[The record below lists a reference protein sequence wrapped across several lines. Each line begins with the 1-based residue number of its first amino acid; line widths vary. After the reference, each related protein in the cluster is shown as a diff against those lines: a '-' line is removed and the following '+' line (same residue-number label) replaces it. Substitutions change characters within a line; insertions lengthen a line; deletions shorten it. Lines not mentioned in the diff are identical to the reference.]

1 MVFSWHLDT
10 KYIASQLVLLFQI
23 QRGSEIKELDEVNP
37 KSQTVKVDCAQD
49 LPLYK
54 WVEQHSIF
62 LNTESG

>member
-23 QRGSEIKELDEVNP
+23 QRGSEIKDLGEVNP

-49 LPLYK
+49 LP
-54 WVEQHSIF
+54 S
-62 LNTESG
+62 